1 MEMNKLDKFSLKHPL
16 ITIVTVNY
24 NSAAALEKT
33 IQSVVAQ
40 TYESVEYIVIDGAST
55 DNSTDIIKH
64 YETNIAKW
72 LSEKD
77 SGIYNAMNK
86 GIREATGD
94 WICFLNCG
102 DVFVDSK
109 TIQQIVDHIQLSDPD
124 IIYGN
129 IFVEQ
134 QDGTL
139 NERIAKEP
147 CNIHRMHFCHQSAFV
162 KTTVLQHY
170 QFDDRH
176 TLSAD
181 LKFFKQCYYDKRTF
195 VHVNCPV
202 VIYDTSG
209 VSNVQ
214 RRKGLFD
221 NIAVIKE
228 IDRGF
233 DKYLFL
239 LRLYF
244 VIYWRMLTGKK

>member
-1 MEMNKLDKFSLKHPL
+1 MTNTSATPL

-24 NSAAALEKT
+24 NNAKALEKT
-33 IQSVVAQ
+33 IQSVIKQNYAL
-40 TYESVEYIVIDGAST
+40 VEYIVIDGAST
-55 DNSTDIIKH
+55 DGSVNIIKN
-64 YETNIAKW
+64 YKAKIAKW
-72 LSEKD
+72 VSEQD
-77 SGIYNAMNK
+77 TGIYNAMNK
-86 GIREATGD
+86 GIKAATGE

-102 DVFVDSK
+102 DVFVDSHAV
-109 TIQQIVDHIQLSDPD
+109 QRIVDNIQLSGPD

-129 IFVEQ
+129 IFVER

-162 KTTVLQHY
+162 KIGLLRNY
-170 QFDDRH
+170 LFDENH
-176 TLSAD
+176 KMSAD

-195 VHVNCPV
+195 VHANFPV
-202 VIYDTSG
+202 VIYNTSG

-214 RRKGLFD
+214 RNKGLLD

-228 IDRGF
+228 VDKGI

-244 VIYWRMLTGKK
+244 VIFWRMLTGKK

>member
-1 MEMNKLDKFSLKHPL
+1 MTNTAALPL
-16 ITIVTVNY
+16 ITVVTVVY
-24 NSAAALEKT
+24 NGVSLIEKT
-33 IQSVVAQ
+33 VQSVIHQ
-40 TYESVEYIVIDGAST
+40 KYPNIEYLVIDGAST
-55 DNSTDIIKH
+55 DGSVNIIKK
-64 YETNIAKW
+64 YETKIAKW

-77 SGIYNAMNK
+77 TGIYSAMNK
-86 GIREATGD
+86 GIKVATGE

-102 DVFVDSK
+102 DVFVD
-109 TIQQIVDHIQLSDPD
+109 TQTVQLIVGHLQQSHAAD

-129 IFVEQ
+129 ILVEQ
-134 QDGTL
+134 HGTL
-139 NERIAKEP
+139 YERTAKEP

-162 KTTVLQHY
+162 KTGLLRNCL
-170 QFDDRH
+170 FDEKH
-176 TLSAD
+176 KMSAD

-195 VHVNCPV
+195 VHVNFPI

-214 RRKGLFD
+214 RNKGLLD

-228 IDRGF
+228 IDRGI